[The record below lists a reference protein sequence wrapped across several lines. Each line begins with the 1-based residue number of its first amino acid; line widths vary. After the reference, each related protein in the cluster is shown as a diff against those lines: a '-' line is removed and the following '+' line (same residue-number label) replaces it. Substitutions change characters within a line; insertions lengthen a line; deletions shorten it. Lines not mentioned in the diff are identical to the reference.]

1 MKPKRPHLPDLYPK
15 TVPVGIY
22 VYAIK
27 VSGIIRYI
35 GKGQRRRAWHHL
47 RIAHERIAR
56 QSSGL
61 TNKRNFFYHH
71 IENAIKN
78 KKRITVQII
87 KCFKSDEAAW
97 SFEKKE
103 IKRLGRKI
111 IGTGQLWNQ
120 LAGGDGQSTED
131 SKFFH
136 SSEETKMK
144 QRAAALLQW
153 QKPEVRAKM
162 TASAK
167 LQAPPSEKAKEA
179 NIKNSERKVER
190 SSICK
195 CYVRN
200 KKEKTK

>member
-1 MKPKRPHLPDLYPK
+1 MK
-15 TVPVGIY
+15 
-22 VYAIK
+22 
-27 VSGIIRYI
+27 
-35 GKGQRRRAWHHL
+35 QRGAL
-47 RIAHERIAR
+47 R
-56 QSSGL
+56 
-61 TNKRNFFYHH
+61 
-71 IENAIKN
+71 
-78 KKRITVQII
+78 
-87 KCFKSDEAAW
+87 
-97 SFEKKE
+97 KKE

-167 LQAPPSEKAKEA
+167 LQAPPSEKQKKQ
-179 NIKNSERKVER
+179 ISKTL
-190 SSICK
+190 
-195 CYVRN
+195 
-200 KKEKTK
+200 KEKWKDPAFASAMLEIRRRKLSEKNGLS

>member
-153 QKPEVRAKM
+153 QKPEF
-162 TASAK
+162 
-167 LQAPPSEKAKEA
+167 Q
-179 NIKNSERKVER
+179 N
-190 SSICK
+190 
-195 CYVRN
+195 N
-200 KKEKTK
+200 KH